1 MPKERL
7 LGKNHQRNQIYLH
20 STKPKILMGYS
31 TAVSKK
37 WQTVKLADKSVAV
50 GGPYPLDI

>member
-20 STKPKILMGYS
+20 STKPKILIGYS
-31 TAVSKK
+31 IAVSKK
-37 WQTVKLADKSVAV
+37 WQTVKLADKSVAAE
-50 GGPYPLDI
+50 GPCPVDT